1 MDETTILI
9 LLLIILVIIV
19 YSFYFINIKK
29 CKKKTKEKFTT
40 TDTCSAGNGWKT
52 GGDLFCGDDNAFVC
66 FIRRLVCYIKD
77 LTNKRANVNNCM
89 TDAGVNCREKIAQNN
104 PDKYCSADYGKKCTN
119 SLNDGAGSCDD
130 CDTNCPPNQYADKI
144 RYGVAA
150 KSCTACPDYSSSPAG
165 SALKT
170 NCVCDSGYTGSL
182 GGPCTSNPSSGGS
195 SDASVSDCPP
205 GQSGGPGSCTDCPAN
220 TYKSSS
226 GNGACTPYTTCSE
239 QNKVETTEGSTTA
252 EPVCGECLQGY
263 TLVSGDCVQCVS
275 GTYKSFSGNGACT
288 PCADGKYSNAV
299 GAIAETTCTPYTT
312 CSQQN
317 KEETTRGST
326 TAQPVCGLCLQGYT
340 QDSTSGN
347 CVECGTGTYKD
358 TVGNGNCTPCAANT
372 YSNSRGATSQT
383 TCTQCPAGET
393 STSGSEACSKS
404 SGSASGTNQLLTSDT
419 PGAMLKTDSSQ
430 GYICKAGFYQ
440 KYDADGNSLDECAYC
455 PPNYYCPGEEVGQDN
470 IVTDSGITRGAGLK
484 VCPMRQNSEE
494 TVFGTAWTYDP
505 YRTFTCGS
513 DFDRNIDF
521 WNVGY
526 HEREGTSLK
535 KNCGYDLLNGNSNF
549 KFPRGGGAPDG
560 TDSCAGQELP
570 IEGLN
575 YQCHL
580 QTDEEDCLK
589 LYNYQTD
596 ESRDTEILMNSKC
609 STDAQTHFPTFND
622 NRERYCC
629 PNSRQTGNDQTG
641 TYTDSLLG
649 GTCQL

>member
-150 KSCTACPDYSSSPAG
+150 KSCTMCPTGKTSTQDRKNCVSSNPGCDGVHNSGKTLDVCGVCDGDG
-165 SALKT
+165 STCDGCDGVANSGKT
-170 NCVCDSGYTGSL
+170 NDACGVCDGD
-182 GGPCTSNPSSGGS
+182 GS
-195 SDASVSDCPP
+195 SCQGCDGVPNSGKTNDACGVCD
-205 GQSGGPGSCTDCPAN
+205 GDGS
-220 TYKSSS
+220 S
-226 GNGACTPYTTCSE
+226 CSE
-239 QNKVETTEGSTTA
+239 QTSQVLTYDTA
-252 EPVCGECLQGY
+252 
-263 TLVSGDCVQCVS
+263 
-275 GTYKSFSGNGACT
+275 
-288 PCADGKYSNAV
+288 
-299 GAIAETTCTPYTT
+299 GAIP
-312 CSQQN
+312 
-317 KEETTRGST
+317 KI
-326 TAQPVCGLCLQGYT
+326 
-340 QDSTSGN
+340 
-347 CVECGTGTYKD
+347 
-358 TVGNGNCTPCAANT
+358 
-372 YSNSRGATSQT
+372 NS
-383 TCTQCPAGET
+383 P
-393 STSGSEACSKS
+393 SE
-404 SGSASGTNQLLTSDT
+404 
-419 PGAMLKTDSSQ
+419 
-430 GYICKAGFYQ
+430 YICKAGFYQ

-535 KNCGYDLLNGNSNF
+535 KNCSYDLLNGNSNF

-560 TDSCAGQELP
+560 TDSCAGQELG

-609 STDAQTHFPTFND
+609 STDAQTFYTFND

>member
-1 MDETTILI
+1 
-9 LLLIILVIIV
+9 
-19 YSFYFINIKK
+19 
-29 CKKKTKEKFTT
+29 
-40 TDTCSAGNGWKT
+40 
-52 GGDLFCGDDNAFVC
+52 
-66 FIRRLVCYIKD
+66 
-77 LTNKRANVNNCM
+77 
-89 TDAGVNCREKIAQNN
+89 
-104 PDKYCSADYGKKCTN
+104 
-119 SLNDGAGSCDD
+119 
-130 CDTNCPPNQYADKI
+130 
-144 RYGVAA
+144 
-150 KSCTACPDYSSSPAG
+150 
-165 SALKT
+165 
-170 NCVCDSGYTGSL
+170 VCDGD
-182 GGPCTSNPSSGGS
+182 GS
-195 SDASVSDCPP
+195 S
-205 GQSGGPGSCTDCPAN
+205 
-220 TYKSSS
+220 
-226 GNGACTPYTTCSE
+226 CSE
-239 QNKVETTEGSTTA
+239 QTSQVLTYDTA
-252 EPVCGECLQGY
+252 
-263 TLVSGDCVQCVS
+263 
-275 GTYKSFSGNGACT
+275 
-288 PCADGKYSNAV
+288 
-299 GAIAETTCTPYTT
+299 GAIP
-312 CSQQN
+312 
-317 KEETTRGST
+317 KI
-326 TAQPVCGLCLQGYT
+326 
-340 QDSTSGN
+340 
-347 CVECGTGTYKD
+347 
-358 TVGNGNCTPCAANT
+358 
-372 YSNSRGATSQT
+372 NS
-383 TCTQCPAGET
+383 P
-393 STSGSEACSKS
+393 SE
-404 SGSASGTNQLLTSDT
+404 
-419 PGAMLKTDSSQ
+419 
-430 GYICKAGFYQ
+430 YICKAGFYQ

-535 KNCGYDLLNGNSNF
+535 KNCSYDLLNGNSNF

-609 STDAQTHFPTFND
+609 STDAQTFYTFND